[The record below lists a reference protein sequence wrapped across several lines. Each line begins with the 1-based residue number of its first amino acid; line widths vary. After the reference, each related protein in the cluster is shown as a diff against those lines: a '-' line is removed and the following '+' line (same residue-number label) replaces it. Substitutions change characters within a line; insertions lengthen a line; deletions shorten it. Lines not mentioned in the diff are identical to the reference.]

1 MTLSVQAQ
9 EGKKKIADNVF
20 VPKGQWIVGSSVSYS
35 EHTEE
40 NYQFLIIDKFNSDG
54 YSFKVSPLVVYG
66 LKDNLAMGG
75 RFSFNFYLYCPILLL
90 SLQSLVLFHPP
101 F

>member
-9 EGKKKIADNVF
+9 EEKKKIADNVF

-75 RFSFNFYLYCPILLL
+75 RFSYGRTLTKI
-90 SLQSLVLFHPP
+90 
-101 F
+101 

>member
-1 MTLSVQAQ
+1 MKKIIFLLSILCLTLSVQAQ

-66 LKDNLAMGG
+66 LKDNLAMG
-75 RFSFNFYLYCPILLL
+75 RTFFLMD
-90 SLQSLVLFHPP
+90 VL
-101 F
+101 